1 MSFTDYL
8 FLPLFIIAAVIYY
21 ILPKK
26 TRWFFLLL
34 VSMAFYCSWNWKVL
48 PYLLAAV
55 LFAWAGSNWIEKQYQ
70 KLKNQ
75 LEAEPDMAAEQKKE
89 LQLHTKK
96 KCKRI
101 LLINTAFLLAML
113 IFCKAGKLILE
124 TLDLTD
130 MMTVVVPLGISYYTM
145 SLIGY
150 MADVYWKKEKA
161 EKNILKLLLFAGY
174 FPKILEGPISKHR
187 LLAAQL
193 NEGRDFDYQT
203 FCFGLQRMIWGYFKK
218 LVIADRLSLFITP
231 VLADYRHSSGSM
243 LLLAF
248 LFGAFQL
255 YCDFSGCMDIALGAS
270 ETLGITLEENFK
282 RPFFSETAAEFWR
295 RWHITLG
302 VWFKDYIYMP
312 LVISPR
318 LIKLAGKAKKRFGK
332 RAGKIVTTVIPLSVV
347 WLLTGIW
354 HGTGW
359 NYVAWGLYWGTLIA
373 LSTIFEPELKK
384 LCEKLKINVQGSY
397 YHCFRKIRTFL
408 LFVVSRVITMPG
420 NLKATGEIIDR
431 IVHVFCPWE
440 LLDGTFYKLGID
452 RPNFN
457 VLVLTLV
464 LLWYVSSRQ
473 EKGEHMRERIAAMPI
488 VLRWIVYFAA
498 IFGVMIFGTYGI
510 GYNASSFV
518 YMNY

>member
-1 MSFTDYL
+1 M
-8 FLPLFIIAAVIYY
+8 PY
-21 ILPKK
+21 I
-26 TRWFFLLL
+26 
-34 VSMAFYCSWNWKVL
+34 
-48 PYLLAAV
+48 LAAV
-55 LFAWAGSNWIEKQYQ
+55 TLAWAGGLLIEKQYQ
-70 KLKNQ
+70 RAKEKQ
-75 LEAEPDMAAEQKKE
+75 ESEPDMPAEEKKK
-89 LQLHTKK
+89 LQLTTKK
-96 KCKRI
+96 KCKWI
-101 LLINTAFLLAML
+101 LLGNVAVLIAML
-113 IFCKAGKLILE
+113 VFCKAGKYILE
-124 TLDLTD
+124 ALELSD
-130 MMTVVVPLGISYYTM
+130 MMTVLVPLGISYYTM

-161 EKNILKLLLFAGY
+161 EKNPLRLLLFAIY

-187 LLAAQL
+187 LVATQL
-193 NEGRDFDYQT
+193 NEGNDFDYQT

-231 VLADYRHSSGSM
+231 VLADYRHSSGAM
-243 LLLAF
+243 LLLVF

-270 ETLGITLEENFK
+270 ETLGIKLEENFK
-282 RPFFSETAAEFWR
+282 RPFFSESAAEFWR

-318 LIKLAGKAKKRFGK
+318 LIRLAGKVKKKFGK
-332 RAGKIVTTVIPLSVV
+332 RAGKAVTTVIPLAAV
-347 WLLTGIW
+347 WILTGVW

-359 NYVAWGLYWGTLIA
+359 NYVVWGLYWGTLIS

-384 LCEKLKINVQGSY
+384 VCGWLRINTQGNY
-397 YHCFRKIRTFL
+397 YHFFRKIRTFF

-420 NLKATGEIIDR
+420 NLKATGEIVDR
-431 IVHVFCPWE
+431 IFNVFCPWE
-440 LLDGTFYKLGID
+440 LLDGTFFKLGID
-452 RPNFN
+452 RQNFN
-457 VLVLTLV
+457 VLILALV
-464 LLWYVSSRQ
+464 LLLYVSSRQ

-488 VLRWIVYFAA
+488 VLRWMIYFAA